1 MFKFLERLKCKLK
14 ICCGSQITC
23 GEEALKIEL
32 ESERQKYIQEE
43 VETFKKNN
51 YI

>member
-14 ICCGSQITC
+14 ICCGSQISC

-32 ESERQKYIQEE
+32 EQERKKYIQDE
-43 VETFKKNN
+43 VESFRKKN
-51 YI
+51 YL